1 MIFHLLFISISNISL
16 LINKNIKLVN
26 DDSWKFKI
34 KDVIEILNVFFWHK
48 KGRIILLKEKVI

>member
-26 DDSWKFKI
+26 DNSWKFEI
-34 KDVIEILNVFFWHK
+34 KDVIEISTFFFLHK
-48 KGRIILLKEKVI
+48 KGRIILLKEK

>member
-26 DDSWKFKI
+26 DNSWKFEI
-34 KDVIEILNVFFWHK
+34 KDAIEISNFFFFT
-48 KGRIILLKEKVI
+48 